1 MEKKLQDRFKFLRR
15 PSTYKTDSV
24 SIEPSPKRQK
34 TSKRLG
40 SDTSTCMDDLD
51 DVMLTTKLAELQ
63 HECSKR
69 KKDRSLA
76 TIQSLTSNTF
86 TSRRKWITDV

>member
-1 MEKKLQDRFKFLRR
+1 
-15 PSTYKTDSV
+15 
-24 SIEPSPKRQK
+24 
-34 TSKRLG
+34 
-40 SDTSTCMDDLD
+40 MDDLD

-76 TIQSLTSNTF
+76 TIQSLTSSTF
-86 TSRRKWITDV
+86 TSRRKWITNVQPPVVEILEQYPSLKIRKVVSYLLKQFNIVIILHV